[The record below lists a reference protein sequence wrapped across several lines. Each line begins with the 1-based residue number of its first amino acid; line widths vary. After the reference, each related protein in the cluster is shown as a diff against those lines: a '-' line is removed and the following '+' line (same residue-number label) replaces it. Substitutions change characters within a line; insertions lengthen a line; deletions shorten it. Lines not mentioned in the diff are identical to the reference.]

1 MGNERGLPS
10 LPRGLSRDLTV
21 YLQSLAEFVLRL
33 SGSVRGSQSARAVRA
48 AEDTLLMGFTTVR
61 DMGGPVMGLK
71 RAIDEGIVPGPRIY
85 PSGAMISQTSGHGD
99 LRPRSELDHH
109 LTGGSADIFQLTGWS
124 FIVNGRAEVLRAVRE
139 NLRQGV
145 AQIKMMAGGG
155 ITSPN
160 DPLNTV
166 QFTEDELRAGVEAAT
181 DWGTYVAVHAYTP
194 ESIMRSLAAGARSV
208 EHGQLADAT
217 AMRAIKEHD
226 AFLVP
231 QAYWVYRDPYTAR
244 HPDKFLEVQ
253 RGTQHEMD
261 LAKEY
266 DVTVAFGT
274 DVFGSLG
281 IESAALQEFTARA
294 RWYAPVD
301 ILRQATSIN
310 GRLFALSGAL
320 NPYPDGPLG
329 VIRPGA
335 YADLLIYDGNPLEDI
350 AVLTRPEETLKL
362 VMKDGVIY
370 KNELPRP

>member
-1 MGNERGLPS
+1 
-10 LPRGLSRDLTV
+10 
-21 YLQSLAEFVLRL
+21 
-33 SGSVRGSQSARAVRA
+33 
-48 AEDTLLMGFTTVR
+48 
-61 DMGGPVMGLK
+61 
-71 RAIDEGIVPGPRIY
+71 
-85 PSGAMISQTSGHGD
+85 
-99 LRPRSELDHH
+99 
-109 LTGGSADIFQLTGWS
+109 
-124 FIVNGRAEVLRAVRE
+124 
-139 NLRQGV
+139 
-145 AQIKMMAGGG
+145 
-155 ITSPN
+155 
-160 DPLNTV
+160 
-166 QFTEDELRAGVEAAT
+166 
-181 DWGTYVAVHAYTP
+181 
-194 ESIMRSLAAGARSV
+194 
-208 EHGQLADAT
+208 
-217 AMRAIKEHD
+217 MRAIKEHD